1 MTAVLA
7 SLDMFD
13 KATMPALR
21 KKSLQLTAYLQK
33 LLLEL
38 PDRPDGELFSIITP
52 TDPEARGAQ
61 LSVLLKPGLLDS
73 VFAEL
78 LDNGIILDERK
89 PDVIRVAPAP
99 LYNTFTDVWDF
110 VQTFFAACRNA
121 VQKNAAN

>member
-13 KATMPALR
+13 KATMSALR
-21 KKSLQLTAYLQK
+21 KKSVQLTAYLQK

-52 TDPEARGAQ
+52 LNPEERGAQ

-110 VQTFFAACRNA
+110 VQTFFAACRKA
-121 VQKNAAN
+121 AQKNVAN